1 MRQAPEKGP
10 CCCHCWRW
18 TAFQGLSSYLIA
30 YRHWQAPPL
39 AALIGNLD
47 GCGGAG

>member
-18 TAFQGLSSYLIA
+18 TAFQDLSSYLIA